1 MDEQGERVANASLQ
15 QSILP
20 HYSPAQIMSS
30 PAPTVVQGGA
40 GLAKNDRGSFF
51 LETAWSSGLT
61 NYVIRGI
68 SIFRSNITM
77 YGLID
82 YITRESAR

>member
-1 MDEQGERVANASLQ
+1 M
-15 QSILP
+15 
-20 HYSPAQIMSS
+20 
-30 PAPTVVQGGA
+30 QGGA